1 MLSADSQTQAVGPRS
16 PHSTAR
22 GPARPQR
29 GLPAVPTWS
38 LRRSPGFCSFSE
50 RSSPSGSVSKSQG
63 AGRNFGLWSRGGLG
77 TSEPEGEMK
86 SHLWSVILLFIY
98 LFFFSPLDL
107 SGGSK
112 GRGQEWTRAPSV
124 KFPVRTAGS
133 QPSTSQ
139 HSPEQRCPQCGL
151 STCGILSV
159 GGLVPAASDDEIG
172 PGVPRLP
179 VRQTHTRPLPRF

>member
-1 MLSADSQTQAVGPRS
+1 
-16 PHSTAR
+16 
-22 GPARPQR
+22 
-29 GLPAVPTWS
+29 
-38 LRRSPGFCSFSE
+38 
-50 RSSPSGSVSKSQG
+50 
-63 AGRNFGLWSRGGLG
+63 
-77 TSEPEGEMK
+77 MK

-159 GGLVPAASDDEIG
+159 GGLVPAAGDDEIG
-172 PGVPRLP
+172 PGVPWLP